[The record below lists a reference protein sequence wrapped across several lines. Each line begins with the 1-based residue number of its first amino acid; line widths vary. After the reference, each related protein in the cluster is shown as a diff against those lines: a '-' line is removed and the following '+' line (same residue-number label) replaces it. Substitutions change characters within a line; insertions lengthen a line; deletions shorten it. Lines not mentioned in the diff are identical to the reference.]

1 MNALPLFFL
10 HVGQWQRY
18 RSSGSEAMVN
28 CTVLQRQAPVVWNL
42 VLGEA
47 IAAARAVLVDAL
59 GAKRTRINT
68 YKNIRAIYDA

>member
-1 MNALPLFFL
+1 M
-10 HVGQWQRY
+10 
-18 RSSGSEAMVN
+18 N
-28 CTVLQRQAPVVWNL
+28 CTVLQRQAPVVGNL